1 MFQLGW
7 LDPIAAVEAYS
18 ESGIENTYIFA
29 EVRQYMASEEDIDPD
44 FSTGL
49 DINFGMSLE
58 F

>member
-1 MFQLGW
+1 
-7 LDPIAAVEAYS
+7 
-18 ESGIENTYIFA
+18 
-29 EVRQYMASEEDIDPD
+29 MASEEDIDPD